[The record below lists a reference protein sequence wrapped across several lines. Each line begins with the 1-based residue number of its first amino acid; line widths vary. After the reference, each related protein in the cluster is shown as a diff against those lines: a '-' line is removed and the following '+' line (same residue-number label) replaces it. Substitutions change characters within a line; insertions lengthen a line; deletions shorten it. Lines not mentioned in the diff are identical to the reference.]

1 MAKLTFTEADHACI
15 ASAIGKA
22 EAATTG
28 EIYAV
33 FTHASDGYG
42 FVAATA
48 ALGLSL
54 LAALTTAI
62 VALGFGIA
70 VPALGLI
77 LCQLLAAGL
86 LGALLALFPRLRMIF
101 VPRTIAASRAHAFA
115 LGQFAAHG
123 LHLTADRTGV
133 LIFVSEAEHHAEIVA
148 DAGIAA
154 KVPQEA
160 WDAAV
165 AGLIEAARQNRLA
178 DGYVTAVTTTGAIL
192 ASHFPG
198 DAKNANEL
206 PDRLVVM

>member
-1 MAKLTFTEADHACI
+1 MAKLTFSEADHARI
-15 ASAIGKA
+15 ARAIGKA

-33 FTHASDGYG
+33 FTHASDGYR

-48 ALGLSL
+48 ALAISL

-62 VALGFGIA
+62 VALALGIS

-77 LCQLLAAGL
+77 LCQLLAVGL
-86 LGALLALFPRLRMIF
+86 LGALLAFFPRLRMIF
-101 VPRTIAASRAHAFA
+101 VPRAISAARAHAFA

-154 KVPQEA
+154 KVPQET
-160 WDAAV
+160 WDAVV
-165 AGLIEAARQNRLA
+165 AGLIEAARENRLA
-178 DGYVTAVTTTGAIL
+178 EGYVAAVTAAGDML
-192 ASHFPG
+192 ATHFPG
-198 DAKNANEL
+198 DAKNSNEL